1 MTGGSPDSPGS
12 AAQPADAAAEIAAAA
27 AALRAAQPKKGPLVS
42 VCMPAHRDSSF
53 FRAALASVL
62 TQTMGA
68 LEVIVGD
75 DSGGGLREA
84 VEAAGDD
91 RVRYVPHPER
101 LGFTG
106 NHEATIDLARGKYI
120 AVLHDDDLHHPD
132 YLQRMTEVLEADPE
146 LGLVCSDVWEVFPDG
161 RRQRPGLNVQG
172 GRYDDWLELVFTH
185 NFFIPTSTVLRRETW
200 ENRRTKHWPD
210 HPIGDVV
217 LWYDA
222 AIDGIPM
229 YWIAEPLAD
238 YRRHDAQISGLLATR
253 TGQIEI
259 NRAYAFPDRPRVDAL
274 RRKRVA
280 AGLVGRAGARLRAG
294 DAAGAKKDLLEAE
307 EEAPEVLTKKRQALL
322 AAAKTP
328 GAARILALRA
338 RAADR

>member
-1 MTGGSPDSPGS
+1 VTH
-12 AAQPADAAAEIAAAA
+12 
-27 AALRAAQPKKGPLVS
+27 PLVS
-42 VCMPAHRDSSF
+42 VCMPAHRDSDF

-62 TQTMGA
+62 AQTMGD

-75 DSGGGLREA
+75 DSGGGLQA
-84 VEAAGDD
+84 ASEAAGDP
-91 RVRYVPHPER
+91 RVRYIANPTQ

-106 NHEATIDLARGKYI
+106 NHEATIDQARGKYI

-132 YLQRMTEVLEADPE
+132 YLAKMTAVLEADPE

-161 RRQRPGLNVQG
+161 HRQRPGINVPG
-172 GRYDDWLELVFTH
+172 GRYDDWLELVFWH

-200 ENRRTKHWPD
+200 ENRRTKQWPD

-222 AIDGIPM
+222 AVDGTPL

-238 YRRHDAQISGLLATR
+238 YRRHDAQISGQLATR

-259 NRAYAFPDRPRVDAL
+259 NRAYAFPERPSIDAL
-274 RRKRVA
+274 RRRRVA
-280 AGLVGRAGARLRAG
+280 SGLVGRAGARLRSG
-294 DAAGAKKDLLEAE
+294 DAAGARADLADARGESPGQLRR
-307 EEAPEVLTKKRQALL
+307 KRQALSV
-322 AAAKTP
+322 
-328 GAARILALRA
+328 AARIPGLPKLFSLRS
-338 RAADR
+338 R

>member
-1 MTGGSPDSPGS
+1 MTDR
-12 AAQPADAAAEIAAAA
+12 AAEVAAAA
-27 AALRAAQPKKGPLVS
+27 AALRAAQPGEHRPLVS

-53 FRAALASVL
+53 FRAALGSVL
-62 TQTMGA
+62 GQTMGD
-68 LEVIVGD
+68 LEVVVGD

-84 VEAAGDD
+84 VEAANDD
-91 RVRYVPHPER
+91 RIRYVPHPEQ

-106 NHEATIDLARGKYI
+106 NHETTIDLAKGKYI

-132 YLQRMTEVLEADPE
+132 YLARMTAELEADPE

-161 RRQRPGLNVQG
+161 RRQRPGLNVKG

-200 ENRRTKHWPD
+200 HSRRTKHWPD

-222 AIDGIPM
+222 AIDATPM

-259 NRAYAFPDRPRVDAL
+259 NRAYAFPERPKVDAL

-280 AGLVGRAGARLRAG
+280 AGLVGRAGARLRSG
-294 DAAGAKKDLLEAE
+294 DAAGARADLLDAEA
-307 EEAPEVLTKKRQALL
+307 EAPEVLTRKRQALL

-328 GAARILALRA
+328 GAAAILSLRA
-338 RAADR
+338 RGADR

>member
-1 MTGGSPDSPGS
+1 MT
-12 AAQPADAAAEIAAAA
+12 DAAANVAAAA
-27 AALRAAQPKKGPLVS
+27 AALHAADPSRRPLVS

-62 TQTMGA
+62 GQTMGD

-106 NHEATIDLARGKYI
+106 NHETTLDLARGTYI

-132 YLQRMTEVLEADPE
+132 YLERMTAVLDADPQ
-146 LGLVCSDVWEVFPDG
+146 LGLVCSDVWEIFPDG

-172 GRYDDWLELVFTH
+172 GRYDDWLELVFSH

-200 ENRRTKHWPD
+200 HHRRTKHWPD
-210 HPIGDVV
+210 HPIGDMV

-222 AIDGIPM
+222 AIDGTPM

-238 YRRHDAQISGLLATR
+238 YRRHDDQISGLLATR

-259 NRAYAFPDRPRVDAL
+259 NRLYAFPERPEVDAL

-294 DAAGAKKDLLEAE
+294 DATGARADLLEAE
-307 EEAPEVLTKKRQALL
+307 QEAPEVLTRKRQALL

-328 GAARILALRA
+328 GAAAILSLRS
-338 RAADR
+338 RGGDR